1 MNSCQTPAMALR
13 TSRPDITT
21 PDGVADSFL
30 AAPDGDAVHPGV
42 LLFADAFG
50 PRPRLEEMAGRIAS
64 AGYVVLV
71 PHLFYR
77 QGRAPL
83 LDTSTLRDPDAR
95 GRLFEVLRPW
105 MAELTPERAMSDAG
119 AYLDF
124 LLAQDQVA
132 DGPVGVTGYCMGGAL
147 ALRTAALR
155 PEQVAAAAA
164 FHPARLATD
173 APDSPHLLAGRISAE
188 VYVASADGDPGMP
201 PEQQAALDGA
211 LTEAGVRHTCEQ
223 YDGAAHGFTMADTA
237 VYDEAAT
244 ERHWQN
250 LLGLLDRT
258 LQS

>member
-1 MNSCQTPAMALR
+1 MAVR
-13 TSRPDITT
+13 TANPDIET

-30 AAPDGDAVHPGV
+30 AAPDDDARHPGV
-42 LLFADAFG
+42 LFYADAFG
-50 PRPRLEEMAGRIAS
+50 PRPRIEEMARRIAEQ
-64 AGYVVLV
+64 GYVVLV

-83 LDTSTLRDPDAR
+83 LDTSALKDPEAR
-95 GRLFEVLRPW
+95 GALFKTIGPW
-105 MAELTPERAMSDAG
+105 MRQLTPDRAMSDAG

-124 LLAQDQVA
+124 LSGQDAVA
-132 DGPVGVTGYCMGGAL
+132 AAPMGVTGYCMGGAL

-155 PEQVAAAAA
+155 PQQVAAAAA

-173 APDSPHLLAGRISAE
+173 TPDSPHLLADRITAE

-201 PEQQAALDGA
+201 PEQQRLLDEA
-211 LTEAGVRHTCEQ
+211 LTRAGVPHTCEQ

-244 ERHWQN
+244 ERHWES
-250 LLGLLDRT
+250 LLGLLGRT
-258 LQS
+258 LHR